1 MDKNQAKLRIAKL
14 RAEIERHNYLYHV
27 LDKPDISDGALDS
40 LKNELQRL
48 EAQFPDLITPDSPTQ
63 RVGGRP
69 LAKFAK
75 VRHSEPMM
83 SISDAF
89 TETEV
94 SEWQERLIK
103 ILGPSYASASAEA
116 TVDKKATEDK
126 VNKLNY
132 YAELKLDG
140 LAMSLRYQAGSF
152 VKGATRGDGQI
163 GEDVTANL
171 KTIASIPLKLRVPTA
186 KELSA
191 LGIDNKIIAKII
203 EASISGEVE
212 IRGEAIMTA
221 KVFEALNKQYAK
233 EGKALLAN
241 PRNAAAGSI
250 RQLDPKITSER
261 HLDFYCYDITTDFGL
276 SQHAQEHEVAKLLGF
291 KILKQNRLCA
301 NLEEV
306 FKFHKQMEASRA
318 KIGFDCDG
326 VVVVVNDLSLWPT
339 LGIVGKGPRYLLAY
353 KFSAEQVTTKLL
365 DVIWQTG
372 RTGVLTPTAVLEP
385 VRVGGVTVGRSTLHN
400 FDEIKRLGIKIG
412 DTVIIERAGD
422 VIPKVVGVLKNL
434 RTGKE
439 KNITPP
445 SKCPI
450 CGAKV
455 ERVGEEVAFRCSN
468 KNCYAVRLRQLAHW
482 ASKGAIDIDGL
493 GPKIIEQLLTLGLI
507 EDVADLYKLKSTD
520 LVGLEG
526 FAEKATDNLLTALE
540 NKKELPLAKFI
551 YALGIRH
558 VGEENAII
566 LSKKFISS
574 SPLTKGRDREGSD
587 VGGVLSFGKW
597 ASDLTL
603 DELQTMPDIGP
614 VVARSIY
621 EWFHDKNNLNLLKK
635 LDSVK
640 ITLKIDAKSSDKLAG
655 QKFVLTGTL
664 DSISRDEAKDKIR
677 ALGGSASESVSA
689 ETNYLVA
696 GENAGSKLEKAKK
709 LGVKV
714 IGEGE
719 FLKLISHNT

>member
-1 MDKNQAKLRIAKL
+1 MKPDLNKKEAEARIAKL

-48 EAQFPDLITPDSPTQ
+48 EADFPDLITPDSPTQ

-94 SEWQERLIK
+94 SEWQARLIK
-103 ILGPSYASASAEA
+103 ILGTS
-116 TVDKKATEDK
+116 K
-126 VNKLNY
+126 NLRY
-132 YAELKLDG
+132 YAEMKLDG
-140 LAMSLRYQAGSF
+140 LAMSLKYKAGSF
-152 VKGATRGDGQI
+152 VQGATRGDGQI

-171 KTIASIPLKLRVPTA
+171 KTIASIPLKLRVPTEA
-186 KELSA
+186 ELA
-191 LGIDNKIIAKII
+191 RLGIDKKIIAKII
-203 EASISGEVE
+203 EASMAGEVE

-241 PRNAAAGSI
+241 PRNGAAGSI

-276 SQHAQEHEVAKLLGF
+276 SQHSQEHEVAKLLGF

-301 NLEEV
+301 NLEEI
-306 FKFHKQMEASRA
+306 FKFHQQMEAGRA

-326 VVVVVNDLSLWPT
+326 VVVVVNDLSLWPV

-400 FDEIKRLGIKIG
+400 FDEIKRLDVKIG

-422 VIPKVVGVLKNL
+422 VIPKVIEVLKNL

-439 KNITPP
+439 KNIAPP
-445 SKCPI
+445 ANCPI

-507 EDVADLYKLKSTD
+507 EDVADLYKLKPTD

-526 FAEKATDNLLTALE
+526 FAEKATDNLLTALA

-558 VGEENAII
+558 VGEETAITLVQNSI
-566 LSKKFISS
+566 RQPADKIYNLKDFI
-574 SPLTKGRDREGSD
+574 T
-587 VGGVLSFGKW
+587 W
-597 ASDLTL
+597 ASNLTL

-640 ITLKIDAKSSDKLAG
+640 ITLKIDAKHSDKLAG

-664 DSISRDEAKDKIR
+664 QTISRDEAKDKIR
-677 ALGGSASESVSA
+677 HLGGSASESVSA
-689 ETNYLVA
+689 ETDYLVA
-696 GENAGSKLEKAKK
+696 GENAGSKLDKAKK

-719 FLKLISHNT
+719 FLKMIK